1 MTPFPRTGRH
11 DRDHRVPIVRIR
23 SVADRRFVTCLAL
36 VTLGASLL
44 TVAAAQPAFA
54 AEIPAGAQSLQSVN
68 VSGSYLRHADYL
80 GSIAAV
86 SSASSAQAKSD
97 ATFTVTP
104 GLAGGT
110 GCVSFQAANGMWLRH
125 RDNRI
130 RLESNAGTAL
140 FLADAT
146 FCVRDGSVS
155 GSVRLE
161 SSNLPGRFIRHR
173 NSELWLDPSTTN
185 ASTFAADSSFR
196 VTAPW
201 VAGRRSP
208 VVKGLYGDP
217 NIAYLNGRY
226 YIYPTT
232 DGYSGWAGSRFKAF
246 SSTDLV
252 NWTDHGTI
260 LDLATQVSWADD
272 RAWAPTIAFRN
283 NRYYFY
289 FSGDTN
295 IGVVTSSSPTGPF
308 TDPLGR
314 PLIAAGFRSGQM
326 IDPAAF
332 TDTDGTSYLYWGNG
346 SAYAVR
352 LNSDMISFDSA
363 QVRTFSLPNFR
374 EAPFVFKRNNTYYL
388 TYSVDDTRSENY
400 HVEYA
405 TSTDPLGP
413 WTHRGTILSKNLNLG
428 IKGPAHQSV
437 VKAPN
442 SDTWYIAY
450 HRFAIP
456 AGNGTNREVT
466 IDQLRF
472 NADGTIQPVT
482 PTL

>member
-1 MTPFPRTGRH
+1 MTPTRSGRTL
-11 DRDHRVPIVRIR
+11 
-23 SVADRRFVTCLAL
+23 VARASTVVLGAGL
-36 VTLGASLL
+36 VTA
-44 TVAAAQPAFA
+44 VAAPPAYA
-54 AEIPAGAQSLQSVN
+54 AEIPTGARSLQSVN
-68 VSGSYLRHADYL
+68 VPGAYLRHADYL

-86 SSASSAQAKSD
+86 SSGSSAQARSD

-104 GLAGGT
+104 GLAGGA

-125 RDNRI
+125 RDYRI
-130 RLESNAGTAL
+130 RLEANAGTPV

-146 FCVRDGSVS
+146 FCVRDGSAT

-161 SSNLPGRFIRHR
+161 SFNYPGRFLRHR
-173 NSELWLDPSTTN
+173 DNQLWLDPSTTN
-185 ASTFAADSSFR
+185 PGTFAADSSFR

-201 VAGRRSP
+201 AAGRRSP
-208 VVKGLYGDP
+208 VIKGLYADP

-226 YIYPTT
+226 YLYPTT
-232 DGYSGWAGSRFKAF
+232 DGYNGWSGSRFKAF
-246 SSTDLV
+246 SSADLTT
-252 NWTDHGTI
+252 WTDHGTI
-260 LDLATQVSWADD
+260 LDLGPQISWADD
-272 RAWAPTIAFRN
+272 RAWAPTIAHRDG
-283 NRYYFY
+283 RYYFY
-289 FSGDTN
+289 FSAATS
-295 IGVVTSSSPTGPF
+295 IGVAVSSSPAGPF

-314 PLIAAGFRSGQM
+314 PLVPAGFRSGQM
-326 IDPAAF
+326 IDPHVF
-332 TDTDGTSYLYWGNG
+332 NDTDGQSYLYWGNG

-352 LNSDMISFDSA
+352 LNADMISFDA
-363 QVRTFSLPNFR
+363 TQVRTLSLPNFR
-374 EAPFVFKRNNTYYL
+374 EAPFVFQRGGTYYL

-405 TSTDPLGP
+405 TGTSPFGP
-413 WTHRGTILSKNLNLG
+413 WTHRGTILAKNLSLG

-437 VKAPN
+437 VKAPA

-466 IDQLRF
+466 IDPLRF
-472 NADGTIQPVT
+472 NADGTIQPVV

>member
-1 MTPFPRTGRH
+1 MPSVPRGRK
-11 DRDHRVPIVRIR
+11 P
-23 SVADRRFVTCLAL
+23 VARAITVL
-36 VTLGASLL
+36 LGASA
-44 TVAAAQPAFA
+44 VIIFAGRPAFA
-54 AEIPAGAQSLQSVN
+54 AEIPTGARSLQAVN
-68 VSGSYLRHADYL
+68 VSGAYLRHADYL
-80 GSIAAV
+80 GGIAAV
-86 SSASSAQAKSD
+86 GPSSSALAKSD

-104 GLAGGT
+104 GLAGDA

-125 RDNRI
+125 RDYRI
-130 RLESNAGTAL
+130 RLERNAGTAV

-146 FCVRDGSVS
+146 FCVREGSTS

-161 SSNLPGRFIRHR
+161 SINHPGRFVRHR
-173 NSELWLDPSTTN
+173 NNELWLDAVTAGP
-185 ASTFAADSSFR
+185 DSSWR
-196 VTAPW
+196 VTTPW

-208 VVKGLYGDP
+208 VIKGLYGDP
-217 NIAYLNGRY
+217 NLAYLNGRY
-226 YIYPTT
+226 YLYPTT
-232 DGYSGWAGSRFKAF
+232 DGYGSWSSSRFKAF

-260 LDLATQVSWADD
+260 LDLGPQISWADD
-272 RAWAPTIAFRN
+272 RAWAPTIAYRN

-289 FSGDTN
+289 FSAATN
-295 IGVVTSSSPTGPF
+295 VGVATSTSPTGPF

-314 PLIAAGFRSGQM
+314 PLVPAGFRSGQM
-326 IDPAAF
+326 IDPHVF
-332 TDTDGTSYLYWGNG
+332 TDTDGQSYLYWGNG

-352 LNSDMISFDSA
+352 LNADMISFDA
-363 QVRTFSLPNFR
+363 TQVRTFGLPNFR
-374 EAPFVFKRNNTYYL
+374 EAPFVFKRNATYHL

-405 TSTDPLGP
+405 TGASPFGP
-413 WTHRGTILSKNLNLG
+413 WTHHGTILAKNLALG

-437 VKAPN
+437 VKAPD

-456 AGNGTNREVT
+456 AGDGTNREVT
-466 IDQLRF
+466 VDSLRF
-472 NADGTIQPVT
+472 NADGTIQPVA

>member
-1 MTPFPRTGRH
+1 MPPFPPGRKP
-11 DRDHRVPIVRIR
+11 VVRAMT
-23 SVADRRFVTCLAL
+23 VL
-36 VTLGASLL
+36 LGASAVIIL
-44 TVAAAQPAFA
+44 AARPAVA
-54 AEIPAGAQSLQSVN
+54 AEIPTGARSLEAVN
-68 VSGSYLRHADYL
+68 VPGSYLRHADYL
-80 GSIAAV
+80 GGISAV
-86 SSASSAQAKSD
+86 GPGSSPQARSD

-104 GLAGGT
+104 ALAGGA

-125 RDNRI
+125 RDYRI
-130 RLESNAGTAL
+130 RLERNAGTTG

-146 FCVRDGSVS
+146 FCVREGTAN

-161 SSNLPGRFIRHR
+161 SINYPGRFVRHR
-173 NSELWLDPSTTN
+173 NNELWLDAVT
-185 ASTFAADSSFR
+185 ASPDSSWR
-196 VTAPW
+196 VTTPW

-208 VVKGLYGDP
+208 VIKGLYGDP

-226 YIYPTT
+226 YLYPTT
-232 DGYSGWAGSRFKAF
+232 DGYGGWSGSRFKAF

-260 LDLATQVSWADD
+260 LDLGPQISWADD
-272 RAWAPTIAFRN
+272 RAWAPTIAHRN

-289 FSGDTN
+289 FSAATN
-295 IGVVTSSSPTGPF
+295 IGVATSTSPTGPF

-314 PLIAAGFRSGQM
+314 PLVPAGFRSGQM
-326 IDPAAF
+326 IDPHAF
-332 TDTDGTSYLYWGNG
+332 TDTDGQSYLYWGNG

-352 LNSDMISFDSA
+352 LNADMISFDA
-363 QVRTFSLPNFR
+363 PQVRTFILPNFR
-374 EAPFVFKRNNTYYL
+374 EAPFVFKRNATYYM

-405 TSTDPLGP
+405 TGTSPFGP
-413 WTHRGTILSKNLNLG
+413 WTHRGTILAKNLALG

-437 VKAPN
+437 VKAPD

-456 AGNGTNREVT
+456 AGDGTNREITV
-466 IDQLRF
+466 DPLRF

>member
-1 MTPFPRTGRH
+1 MPSFRNGR
-11 DRDHRVPIVRIR
+11 RQ
-23 SVADRRFVTCLAL
+23 VARLTAL
-36 VTLGASLL
+36 VVGATLIIVGV
-44 TVAAAQPAFA
+44 TQQAFA
-54 AEIPAGAQSLQSVN
+54 ADLPTGARSLQSVN
-68 VSGSYLRHADYL
+68 VPGQYLRHADYL

-86 SSASSAQAKSD
+86 TSSSSTQARSD
-97 ATFTVTP
+97 ATVTVTP

-125 RDNRI
+125 RDYRI
-130 RLESNAGTAL
+130 RLETNSGTAT

-146 FCVRDGSVS
+146 FCVREGSAS

-161 SSNLPGRFIRHR
+161 AFNYPGRFIRHR
-173 NSELWLDPSTTN
+173 DYQLWLDPSTTN
-185 ASTFAADSSFR
+185 PTTFAEDSSFR
-196 VTAPW
+196 VVTPW
-201 VAGRRSP
+201 IAGRRSP
-208 VVKGLYGDP
+208 VIKGLYADP
-217 NIAYLNGRY
+217 NIAFLNGRY

-232 DGYSGWAGSRFKAF
+232 DGYEGWSGSRFKAF

-260 LDLATQVSWADD
+260 LDLGPHVSWADD
-272 RAWAPTIAFRN
+272 RAWAPTIAYRN
-283 NRYYFY
+283 DRYYFY
-289 FSGDTN
+289 FSAAAN
-295 IGVVTSSSPTGPF
+295 IGVATSTSPTGPF

-314 PLIAAGFRSGQM
+314 PLVPAGLRSGQM
-326 IDPAAF
+326 IDPHAF
-332 TDTDGTSYLYWGNG
+332 TDTDGQSYLYWGNG

-352 LNSDMISFDSA
+352 LNPDMTSFDPA
-363 QVRTFSLPNFR
+363 QIRTFGLPNFR
-374 EAPFVFKRNNTYYL
+374 EAPFVFKRGSTYYL

-405 TSTDPLGP
+405 TGTTPFGP
-413 WTHRGTILSKNLNLG
+413 WTHRGTILAKNLSLG
-428 IKGPAHQSV
+428 IRGPAHQSI
-437 VKAPN
+437 VKAPD

-466 IDQLRF
+466 IDQMWF
-472 NADGTIQPVT
+472 NADGTIRPVA

>member
-1 MTPFPRTGRH
+1 MSSPRHGRKL
-11 DRDHRVPIVRIR
+11 VGRITTI
-23 SVADRRFVTCLAL
+23 A
-36 VTLGASLL
+36 LGASLAV
-44 TVAAAQPAFA
+44 TATAQPALA
-54 AEIPAGAQSLQSVN
+54 AEIPTGARSLQSVN
-68 VSGSYLRHADYL
+68 VPGSYLRHADYL
-80 GSIAAV
+80 GGIAAV
-86 SSASSAQAKSD
+86 SSSSSAQARSD

-125 RDNRI
+125 RDYRI
-130 RLESNAGTAL
+130 RLEANAGTAV

-146 FCVRDGSVS
+146 FCVRDGSAA

-161 SSNLPGRFIRHR
+161 SLNYPGRFIRHR
-173 NSELWLDPSTTN
+173 DNQLWLDPSTTN
-185 ASTFAADSSFR
+185 PATFAADSSYR
-196 VTAPW
+196 ITAPW

-208 VVKGLYGDP
+208 VVKGLYADP

-226 YIYPTT
+226 YLYPTT
-232 DGYSGWAGSRFKAF
+232 DGYNGWSGARFKAF

-260 LDLATQVSWADD
+260 LDLGPQISWADD
-272 RAWAPTIAFRN
+272 RAWAPTIAYRD

-289 FSGDTN
+289 FSAATS
-295 IGVVTSSSPTGPF
+295 IGVATSSSPTGPF

-314 PLIAAGFRSGQM
+314 PLVPAGFRSGQM
-326 IDPAAF
+326 IDPHVF
-332 TDTDGTSYLYWGNG
+332 TDTDGRSYLYWGNG
-346 SAYAVR
+346 SAYAVP
-352 LNSDMISFDSA
+352 LNADMISFDA
-363 QVRTFSLPNFR
+363 GQVRTFSLPNFR
-374 EAPFVFKRNNTYYL
+374 EAPFVFKRGTTYYL
-388 TYSVDDTRSENY
+388 TYSVDDTGSENY

-405 TSTDPLGP
+405 TGASPYGP
-413 WTHRGTILSKNLNLG
+413 WTHRGTILAKNLSLG

-437 VKAPN
+437 VKAPD
-442 SDTWYIAY
+442 SDAWYIAY

-466 IDQLRF
+466 IDPLRF
-472 NADGTIQPVT
+472 NADGTIQPVI

>member
-1 MTPFPRTGRH
+1 MPLARPRRKA
-11 DRDHRVPIVRIR
+11 
-23 SVADRRFVTCLAL
+23 VARATAV
-36 VTLGASLL
+36 VLGASAV
-44 TVAAAQPAFA
+44 TVCAAQPARA
-54 AEIPAGAQSLQSVN
+54 AEIPNGARSLQSVN
-68 VSGSYLRHADYL
+68 VTGSYLRHTGYL
-80 GSIAAV
+80 GGIAAV
-86 SSASSAQAKSD
+86 GSGSTTQAKKD

-104 GLAGGT
+104 GLAGGA

-125 RDNRI
+125 RDYRV
-130 RLESNAGTAL
+130 RLETNAGTAT

-146 FCVRDGSVS
+146 FCVRDGSAS

-161 SSNLPGRFIRHR
+161 SFNFPGRFLRHR
-173 NSELWLDPSTTN
+173 DSQLWVDTSATN
-185 ASTFAADSSFR
+185 PGTFAADSSFR

-201 VAGRRSP
+201 VAGTRSP
-208 VVKGLYGDP
+208 VIKGLYGDP
-217 NIAYLNGRY
+217 NIAHLDGRY

-232 DGYSGWAGSRFKAF
+232 DGYNGWSGSRFKAF

-260 LDLATQVSWADD
+260 LDLGPQISWADD
-272 RAWAPTIAFRN
+272 RAWAPTIAYRN

-289 FSGDTN
+289 FSAATN
-295 IGVVTSSSPTGPF
+295 IGVATSASPTGPF

-326 IDPAAF
+326 IDPQVF
-332 TDTDGTSYLYWGNG
+332 TDTDGQSYLYWGNG
-346 SAYAVR
+346 AAYAVR
-352 LNSDMISFDSA
+352 LNPDMISFDTG

-374 EAPFVFKRNNTYYL
+374 EAAFVFKRAGTYYM
-388 TYSVDDTRSENY
+388 TYSVDDTGSENY

-405 TSTDPLGP
+405 TGTSPFGP
-413 WTHRGTILSKNLNLG
+413 WTHRGTILSKNLGLG

-437 VKAPN
+437 VKAPD
-442 SDTWYIAY
+442 SDTWHIAY

-466 IDQLRF
+466 VDPLRF
-472 NADGTIQPVT
+472 NADGTIQPVV

>member
-1 MTPFPRTGRH
+1 MPWHRH
-11 DRDHRVPIVRIR
+11 ARKLIARVATV
-23 SVADRRFVTCLAL
+23 VLTAGLA
-36 VTLGASLL
+36 
-44 TVAAAQPAFA
+44 TVAVSRPAFA
-54 AEIPAGAQSLQSVN
+54 AEIPTGARSLQSVN
-68 VSGSYLRHADYL
+68 VSGFYLRHADYL

-86 SSASSAQAKSD
+86 SAGSSAQALSD

-104 GLAGGT
+104 GLAGGA

-125 RDNRI
+125 RDYRI
-130 RLESNAGTAL
+130 RLETNAGTAV

-146 FCVRDGSVS
+146 FCVRDGTPS

-161 SSNLPGRFIRHR
+161 SFNYPGRFLRHR
-173 NSELWLDPSTTN
+173 DHQLWLDPSTTN
-185 ASTFAADSSFR
+185 PGTFVADSSFR

-208 VVKGLYGDP
+208 VIKGLYADP

-226 YIYPTT
+226 YLYPTT
-232 DGYSGWAGSRFKAF
+232 DGYNGWSGSRFKAF

-260 LDLATQVSWADD
+260 LDLGPQISWADD
-272 RAWAPTIAFRN
+272 RAWAPTIAVRN

-289 FSGDTN
+289 FSAATN
-295 IGVVTSSSPTGPF
+295 IGVATSSSPTGPF

-314 PLIAAGFRSGQM
+314 PLVPAGFRSGQM
-326 IDPAAF
+326 IDPHAF
-332 TDTDGTSYLYWGNG
+332 TDTDGQSYLYWGNG
-346 SAYAVR
+346 SAYAVP
-352 LNSDMISFDSA
+352 LNADMISFDA
-363 QVRTFSLPNFR
+363 TRVRSFSLPDFR
-374 EAPFVFKRNNTYYL
+374 EAPFVFKRNATYYL
-388 TYSVDDTRSENY
+388 TYSVDDTGSENY

-405 TSTDPLGP
+405 TGSTPLGP
-413 WTHRGTILSKNLNLG
+413 WTHRGTILAKNLSLG

-437 VKAPN
+437 VKAPD

-466 IDQLRF
+466 IDPLRF
-472 NADGTIQPVT
+472 NADGTIQPVV

>member
-1 MTPFPRTGRH
+1 MPLLHHGRK
-11 DRDHRVPIVRIR
+11 
-23 SVADRRFVTCLAL
+23 
-36 VTLGASLL
+36 
-44 TVAAAQPAFA
+44 TVARATTVLLAAAVVTVHNTQPANA
-54 AEIPAGAQSLQSVN
+54 ADIPSGARSLQSVN
-68 VSGSYLRHADYL
+68 VSTSYLRHADYL

-86 SSASSAQAKSD
+86 TSGSSAQARSD

-125 RDNRI
+125 RDYRI
-130 RLESNAGTAL
+130 RLETNAGTAT

-161 SSNLPGRFIRHR
+161 SFNYPGRFLRHR
-173 NSELWLDPSTTN
+173 DNQLWIDPSTTN
-185 ASTFAADSSFR
+185 AGTFAADSSWR
-196 VTAPW
+196 VTTPW

-208 VVKGLYGDP
+208 ILKGLYADP
-217 NIAYLNGRY
+217 NIAHLNGRY

-232 DGYSGWAGSRFKAF
+232 DGYNGWSGSRFKAF
-246 SSTDLV
+246 SSADLV

-260 LDLATQVSWADD
+260 LDLATQIDWAAD
-272 RAWAPTIAFRN
+272 RAWAPTIAYRN

-289 FSGDTN
+289 FSGATN
-295 IGVVTSSSPTGPF
+295 IGVATSASPTGPF

-314 PLIAAGFRSGQM
+314 PLVPAGFRSGQM
-326 IDPAAF
+326 IDPHSF
-332 TDTDGTSYLYWGNG
+332 VDTDGKAYLYWGNG
-346 SAYAVR
+346 YAYVVP
-352 LNSDMISFDSA
+352 LNADMISYDAA
-363 QVRTFSLPNFR
+363 QVRTLSLPNFR
-374 EAPFVFKRNNTYYL
+374 EAPFVFKRGSTYYM
-388 TYSVDDTRSENY
+388 TYSVDDTGSENY
-400 HVEYA
+400 HVEYSTG
-405 TSTDPLGP
+405 TSPLGP
-413 WTHRGTILSKNLNLG
+413 WTHRGTILAKNLSLG

-437 VKAPN
+437 VKAPD

-456 AGNGTNREVT
+456 AGNGTNRETT
-466 IDQLRF
+466 IDPLRF
-472 NADGTIQPVT
+472 NADGTIQQVV